1 MAESSQAPPVSP
13 PPGPDLE
20 RPSGGASGAGEG
32 SATTR
37 LAVLDIGSN
46 TVHVV
51 VVDGR
56 PDGTFTPVAEEREVL
71 MLAEAAFPR
80 MELPEEAIER
90 LTSSVA
96 TLSRFATEHRA
107 DALVAFATSAI
118 REASN
123 GMQALGRVREVT
135 GVPVR
140 VLPGVEEARLTYVA
154 ARAWAGAGRRRLLI
168 LDIGGGSLEIGGG
181 DEERPE
187 LVASLPLGVTR
198 LTRRFLREDPPA
210 ESGLVAL
217 RVHGLNLLGE
227 VADRVRERPWDLVC
241 ATSKTFRTLARVAEE
256 LPATESPSDRFGFAG
271 VDGRTAP
278 VLTAETINV
287 LAGRLARSTRRQRS
301 RMHGVSRL
309 RAENVVAGSQLA
321 ALAMQAFGL
330 SHLVLAPWA
339 LREGIIIDQLRRQ
352 EGAAPAADE
361 APHSLRHAAVLDF
374 CRRYSWDE
382 PHSRLVADLAVS
394 LFDQTRSLHQLG
406 DEERQLLY
414 FSGLLHDVGAAVAQS
429 AHHKHSLYIIGNAD
443 LAGFTER
450 ERRLMANIA
459 RYHRKA
465 LPAGH
470 HSEYMA
476 LSDEDRR
483 LVRRL
488 GSLLRLADALDLDHY
503 QLVERATL
511 VADEDGL
518 DLELE
523 ARDEP
528 ESALRSAREL
538 SDLFALEFDTVVTPV
553 ARRVD

>member
-1 MAESSQAPPVSP
+1 MAAV
-13 PPGPDLE
+13 
-20 RPSGGASGAGEG
+20 AG
-32 SATTR
+32 TTR
-37 LAVLDIGSN
+37 LAVLDIGSI
-46 TVHVV
+46 TAHVV

-56 PDGTFTPVAEEREVL
+56 PDGTFSPVAGERQIL
-71 MLAEAAFPR
+71 KLAESAFPR

-96 TLSRFATEHRA
+96 DMRRFATEHGA
-107 DALVAFATSAI
+107 EALVAFATSAI

-123 GMQALGRVREVT
+123 GMQALGQVRQVT

-154 ARAWAGAGRRRLLI
+154 ARAWAAAGRRRLLV
-168 LDIGGGSLEIGGG
+168 LDIGGGSFEIAGG
-181 DEERPE
+181 DDGRPE
-187 LVASLPLGVTR
+187 LVTSLPLGVAR

-210 ESGLVAL
+210 QSGLVAL
-217 RVHGLNLLGE
+217 RVHGLNLLRE
-227 VADRVRERPWDLVC
+227 VADRVREQDWDLVC
-241 ATSKTFRTLARVAEE
+241 ATSGTFRTLGRVAEE
-256 LPATESPSDRFGFAG
+256 LPATESPSERFGFAG
-271 VDGRTAP
+271 IDGRTAP
-278 VLTAETINV
+278 VLTAETIDLV
-287 LAGRLARSTRRQRS
+287 AGRLARSSRRQRS
-301 RMHGVSRL
+301 RMRGLDRL

-330 SHLVLAPWA
+330 SQLVLAPWA
-339 LREGIIIDQLRRQ
+339 LREGVIIEQLRQQ

-382 PHSRLVADLAVS
+382 PHSRLVADLALS
-394 LFDQTRSLHQLG
+394 LFDQTRSLHGLG
-406 DEERQLLY
+406 EEERELLWY
-414 FSGLLHDVGAAVAQS
+414 SGLLHDVGAAVAQS
-429 AHHKHSLYIIGNAD
+429 AHHKHSLYIIGNGD
-443 LAGFTER
+443 LAGFTDR

-470 HSEYMA
+470 HGEYMA
-476 LSDEDRR
+476 LDEDDRR

-488 GSLLRLADALDLDHY
+488 GALLRLADALDLDHY

-511 VADEDGL
+511 VPTEEGF
-518 DLELE
+518 DLQLE

-528 ESALRSAREL
+528 EAALRSARQL
-538 SDLFALEFDTVVTPV
+538 SDLFTLEFDTVVTPV
-553 ARRVD
+553 AQRVD

>member
-309 RAENVVAGSQLA
+309 RAENVVAGRSWPRSPCRRSGSHTWCSRPGPCGKASSSTSCDARRARHPPPTRRPIPSGTPPCSTSAGATAGTSRTPGWSPTWPCHCSTRRVRFTSWGRGAAA
-321 ALAMQAFGL
+321 ALLLRPPPRRGSRGRAVGAPQAL
-330 SHLVLAPWA
+330 PVHH
-339 LREGIIIDQLRRQ
+339 RERGPGRVHGTR
-352 EGAAPAADE
+352 AAPDGE
-361 APHSLRHAAVLDF
+361 
-374 CRRYSWDE
+374 
-382 PHSRLVADLAVS
+382 
-394 LFDQTRSLHQLG
+394 
-406 DEERQLLY
+406 
-414 FSGLLHDVGAAVAQS
+414 
-429 AHHKHSLYIIGNAD
+429 
-443 LAGFTER
+443 
-450 ERRLMANIA
+450 
-459 RYHRKA
+459 HRPLSPSKA

>member
-1 MAESSQAPPVSP
+1 MAQSHQAPPISSP
-13 PPGPDLE
+13 PEPGRQAAPDGVGR
-20 RPSGGASGAGEG
+20 RPDRAGI
-32 SATTR
+32 TR

-46 TVHVV
+46 TVHVT

-56 PDGTFTPVAEEREVL
+56 PDGTFTPVAEERDVSVL
-71 MLAEAAFPR
+71 AKTSRAG

-96 TLSRFATEHRA
+96 TMSRFATEHRA
-107 DALVAFATSAI
+107 AALVAFATSAI

-154 ARAWAGAGRRRLLI
+154 ARAWAAAGHRRLLV
-168 LDIGGGSLEIGGG
+168 LDIGGGSFEIAGG
-181 DEERPE
+181 DDERPD
-187 LVASLPLGVTR
+187 LVTSLPLGVTR
-198 LTRRFLREDPPA
+198 LTRRFLRDDPPA

-217 RVHGLNLLGE
+217 REHSLNLLGE

-241 ATSKTFRTLARVAEE
+241 ATSRTFRTLGRVAEE
-256 LPATESPSDRFGFAG
+256 LPATESPSERFGFAG
-271 VDGRTAP
+271 IDGRTAA
-278 VLTAETINV
+278 VLTAETVNV

-301 RMHGVSRL
+301 RMRGLDRL

-339 LREGIIIDQLRRQ
+339 LREGIIIEQLRRQ
-352 EGAAPAADE
+352 EGAVPAAEE
-361 APHSLRHAAVLDF
+361 APDSLRHAAVLDF

-382 PHSRLVADLAVS
+382 PHSRLVSDIAVS
-394 LFDQTRSLHQLG
+394 LFDQTRELHGLG
-406 DEERQLLY
+406 DEERELLY

-429 AHHKHSLYIIGNAD
+429 AHHKHSLYIIGNGD

-470 HSEYMA
+470 HGEYMA

-503 QLVERATL
+503 QLVERASL
-511 VADEDGL
+511 VPTDDGF

-528 ESALRSAREL
+528 ESALRSAHEL
-538 SDLFALEFDTVVTPV
+538 SDLFALEFDTEVTPV